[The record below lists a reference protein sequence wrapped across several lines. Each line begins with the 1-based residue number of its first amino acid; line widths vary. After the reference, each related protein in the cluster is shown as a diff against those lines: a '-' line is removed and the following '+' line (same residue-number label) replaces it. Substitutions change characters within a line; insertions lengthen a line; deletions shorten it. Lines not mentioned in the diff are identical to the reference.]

1 MKFHHLL
8 VLIHIAAEATG
19 EFIGNKIAETVIK
32 SYDGKNLK
40 KNLLKKWSIRQKR
53 EKKILNQLRQVL
65 YGTL

>member
-32 SYDGKNLK
+32 SYDGKNSK
-40 KNLLKKWSIRQKR
+40 KNLLKKLSIRQKR
-53 EKKILNQLRQVL
+53 EKK
-65 YGTL
+65 Y